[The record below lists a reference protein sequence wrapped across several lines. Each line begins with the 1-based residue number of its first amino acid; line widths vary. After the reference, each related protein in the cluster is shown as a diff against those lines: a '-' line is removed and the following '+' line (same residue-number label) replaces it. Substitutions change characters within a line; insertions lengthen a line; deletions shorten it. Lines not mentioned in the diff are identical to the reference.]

1 MLLDVSGQLTRQ
13 FLHSG
18 SDTLAGFLFTLSRI
32 FNIFACQKQSTLDSG
47 NFPAPLSFIVTGS
60 IFLRSETIW
69 DLVQSCTKV
78 VNVYLLSPLMSLSLV
93 PHL

>member
-13 FLHSG
+13 FFQSG

-32 FNIFACQKQSTLDSG
+32 LNMFACQKQSTSDSG

-69 DLVQSCTKV
+69 DPVQSCTKLV
-78 VNVYLLSPLMSLSLV
+78 SICLLSPLMSLSLF
-93 PHL
+93 PHF